1 LNKLKEYYHVP
12 YKRNAG
18 FTLIEAMIAL
28 VILGIL
34 AAIAWPAYESQGE
47 RSRRTDAVKAL
58 SIAVTE
64 LERCQS
70 DTGTYTGCGF
80 TATSPDGYYDITINR
95 TADTFTLTATPD
107 ANQIQA
113 NDTDCTT
120 FTLNHL
126 GERDYTGDATNI
138 KRCWTQ

>member
-1 LNKLKEYYHVP
+1 MP

-18 FTLIEAMIAL
+18 FTLIEAMITL

-80 TATSPDGYYDITINR
+80 TATSPDGYYNISITS
-95 TADTFTLTATPD
+95 ADATTYTIEADPTGL
-107 ANQIQA
+107 QVE
-113 NDTDCTT
+113 DTDCDPMTINQDGAKT
-120 FTLNHL
+120 P
-126 GERDYTGDATNI
+126 GSG
-138 KRCWTQ
+138 CW